1 MCEDE
6 VWLGYYSLNAQ
17 LSAKLFQIAP
27 PAALK
32 RLPRQQSNYF
42 SHLGAPPTL

>member
-27 PAALK
+27 ALK